1 MNRQTVL
8 IVDDDPAIRFAVSD
22 FLGRRG
28 FRTEEASNL
37 AESRQKLVQVRPDAM
52 ILDHLLPDGTAVDI
66 IPELLQLDPEVV
78 ILVLTAHGS
87 IDLAVQAI
95 KSGAEQF
102 LTKPIEMA
110 ALEEVLERC
119 LDNQRLRRKQAAARV
134 SHSRGSIDPFL
145 GTSSVIRSLR
155 DAALQALGTD
165 SPILIQGETGTG
177 KGVLAHWLHLHGSRH
192 DEAFIDLNCAGL
204 SRELL
209 DSELFGHVRGAFT
222 GAVQEK
228 PGLLELAHRGVVFLD
243 EIGDMD
249 LSIQGKMLKVLE
261 EKRFRRLGDV
271 KESRVDLQLIA
282 ATHRD
287 LAQMHRDGSFRADLY
302 YRISTIPLHVPA
314 LRERPEDLPALAGSL
329 LDRLTADLKRD
340 PIELTGAAV
349 EKLRE
354 HTWPGNIRE
363 LRNVLER
370 AVLGLGGGRL
380 EPSRIQFDSFA
391 SAGGATPDGS
401 ATATLEEMEAA
412 EIRRALREEGGRV
425 AAVAERLGVPRSTL
439 YVKLKTYRIDPAE
452 YRP

>member
-8 IVDDDPAIRFAVSD
+8 FVDDDPAIRFAVGD
-22 FLGRRG
+22 FLERRG
-28 FRTEEASNL
+28 FRMDEASSL
-37 AESRQKLVQVRPDAM
+37 AEAREKLVQIRPDAM
-52 ILDHLLPDGTAVDI
+52 ILDHLLPDGTAVDA
-66 IPELLQLDPEVV
+66 IPELLELDPEVV

-134 SHSRGSIDPFL
+134 SDSRGSIDPFL
-145 GTSSVIRSLR
+145 GTSAAIRRLR
-155 DAALQALGTD
+155 DAAVQALGTD

-177 KGVLAHWLHLHGSRH
+177 KGVLALWLHVNGSRH

-222 GAVQEK
+222 GAVQDK

-271 KESRVDLQLIA
+271 KETRVDIQLIA

-287 LAQMHRDGSFRADLY
+287 VAQLHRDGSFRADLY
-302 YRISTIPLHVPA
+302 YRISTIPLRVPA
-314 LRERPEDLPALAGSL
+314 LRERLEDLPVLAGSL
-329 LDRLTADLKRD
+329 LARLTSDLKRE
-340 PIELTGAAV
+340 PIELTEAAV
-349 EKLRE
+349 ERLCE

-370 AVLGLGGGRL
+370 AVLGFGGGHL
-380 EPSRIQFDSFA
+380 DPDRIQFDMPPR
-391 SAGGATPDGS
+391 SAGVAPNGS
-401 ATATLEEMEAA
+401 SASTLEEMEAA
-412 EIRRALREEGGRV
+412 EIRRALRDTHGRV
-425 AAVAERLGVPRSTL
+425 AAAADRLGVPRSTL
-439 YVKLKTYRIDPAE
+439 YVKLKTFRIDPEE
-452 YRP
+452 YRS